1 MANNS
6 SRIEERLKGDFKVFL
21 FAIWNHLNLPD
32 PTPIQN
38 DIGDYLQGGPKRSII
53 EAFRGVG
60 KSWITSAFVL
70 WVLYCDHQKKI
81 LVVSASKERADSF
94 STFTKRLI
102 DEVPWLHHLQPKRGQ
117 RDSKIAFDVGPATAD
132 HSPSV
137 KSVGITGQLTGSR
150 ADIIIADDIEVL
162 NNSATQMA
170 RDKLSEL
177 VKEFDAIL
185 KPLPDSRIVYLGTPQ
200 LEMSL
205 YNTLV
210 ERDYKPRIWPAE
222 YVSEDDIDKYKG
234 HLAPYIVDKMLRDP
248 SLVGHTTEPTRFSDE
263 DLAERKLSYG
273 KAGYALQFMLDTT
286 LSDADRYPLKLN
298 DLVVMNL
305 DLRKAPSDI
314 SWASGPK
321 NVIQDLPT
329 VGLTGDRYHSPMWTS
344 EEYQDYTGKFMFID
358 PSGRGKDET
367 AYAVTYFLN
376 GFIFLMDVGGFKD
389 GYSEKTLEALANIA
403 KQYQVNEIMSE
414 SNMGDG
420 MFNRLLQPY
429 LEKTYSCALTEDRA
443 AGQKETRIIDVLEP
457 AMMQH
462 RLIVNQKVIEDDYK
476 DTQVDLKYSLFYQMT
491 RLTNER
497 GALAHDDRLD
507 AVHWA
512 VKYWVDFMS
521 RDSEVALKE
530 HKEELLDKE
539 LEAFHEHFGMKGSGG
554 GGNGKGWFD
563 VI

>member
-1 MANNS
+1 MSNAS
-6 SRIEERLKGDFKVFL
+6 TGKIEAKLKGDFKVFL
-21 FAIWNHLNLPD
+21 YAIWRELNLPI

-38 DIGDYLQGGPKRSII
+38 DIADFLQYGAKRSII

-70 WVLYCDHQKKI
+70 WVLFCDPQKKI
-81 LVVSASKERADSF
+81 MVVSASKERSDSF

-102 DEVPWLHHLQPKRGQ
+102 EEIKWLHHLRPNRGQ
-117 RDSKIAFDVGPATAD
+117 RDSKIAFDVGSATAD

-162 NNSATQMA
+162 NNSATQTA

-185 KPLPDSRIVYLGTPQ
+185 KPLDTSRIIYLGTPQ

-205 YNTLV
+205 YNVLPDRGYQT
-210 ERDYKPRIWPAE
+210 RIWPAE

-234 HLAPYIVDKMLRDP
+234 KLAPYIVDIVLKDP
-248 SLVGHTTEPTRFSDE
+248 SVAGHTTEPTRFSDT
-263 DLAERKLSYG
+263 DLLERKLSYG

-286 LSDADRYPLKLN
+286 LADADRYPLKLQ
-298 DLVVMNL
+298 DLMVMNL
-305 DLRKAPSDI
+305 DLRKAPSDL
-314 SWASGPK
+314 SWASGSQT
-321 NVIQDLPT
+321 VIQDIPT
-329 VGLTGDRYHSPMWTS
+329 IGLTGDRFYTPMWTS
-344 EEYQDYTGKFMFID
+344 EEHQEYSGKFMFID

-376 GFIFLMDVGGFKD
+376 GNIFLMDVGGFKE

-403 KQYQVNEIMSE
+403 KTYQVNEIMSE

-420 MFNRLLQPY
+420 MFNSLLKPY
-429 LEKTYSCALTEDRA
+429 LERIYPCTLTEDRA
-443 AGQKETRIIDVLEP
+443 VGQKETRIIDVLEP
-457 AMMQH
+457 VCMQH
-462 RLIVNQKVIEDDYK
+462 RLVVNKRIIEEDFRS
-476 DTQVDLKYSLFYQMT
+476 TQSDVKHSLFYQFT
-491 RLTNER
+491 RITADR
-497 GALAHDDRLD
+497 GSLAHDDRLD

-512 VKYWVDFMS
+512 VKYWVDYMS

-530 HKEELLDKE
+530 HKDELLMME
-539 LEAFHEHFGMKGSGG
+539 LENWHSDMFGSSRKET
-554 GGNGKGWFD
+554 KGWFD
-563 VI
+563 TL